1 MKDIANEKNGDKY
14 RINNKNTTRS
24 KSYEYKTKIIGATP
38 ADSNT
43 LVLNYHHSII
53 KKHIN
58 NNCSALTG
66 ESESIHKAPKLKVDD
81 RVRIT
86 KYKNISIKSYSE
98 NWS

>member
-43 LVLNYHHSII
+43 LVLN
-53 KKHIN
+53 
-58 NNCSALTG
+58 
-66 ESESIHKAPKLKVDD
+66 
-81 RVRIT
+81 
-86 KYKNISIKSYSE
+86 
-98 NWS
+98 